1 MFLMVDLGVFVVGR
15 DGYAFGEK
23 IITLPFVIGQHPAG
37 EASQFAGC
45 LLLARSIP
53 PCLA

>member
-1 MFLMVDLGVFVVGR
+1 MFLMVDLEVFAVGR

-23 IITLPFVIGQHPAG
+23 IITLPFVIGQHLVG
-37 EASQFAGC
+37 QEFAGC